1 MKKIEEKNKKERKE
15 ELEEKKKR
23 FKKIS
28 NKRFTQTFKIYV

>member
-15 ELEEKKKR
+15 KR